1 MTIELDP
8 QHRAV
13 ADAATELVQ
22 SLELR
27 GMLEMVSDNTLR
39 PETARVLIEAMIRE
53 DDERSI

>member
-27 GMLEMVSDNTLR
+27 GMLQMVSDHTLR
-39 PETARVLIEAMIRE
+39 PETARVLIEAMIGE
-53 DDERSI
+53 DDEQ